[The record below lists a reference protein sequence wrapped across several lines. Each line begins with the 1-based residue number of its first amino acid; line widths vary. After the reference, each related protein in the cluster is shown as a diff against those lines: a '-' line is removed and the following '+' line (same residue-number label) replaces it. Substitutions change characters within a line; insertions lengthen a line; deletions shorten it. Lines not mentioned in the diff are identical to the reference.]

1 MYALFNKNKQLI
13 GYSDNFPDTPN
24 LDVFKIKIPE
34 NKKNLNEWCW
44 VGDMLNGEMKK
55 INLDKN

>member
-13 GYSDNFPDTPN
+13 GYSEDFPNTPN

-34 NKKNLNEWCW
+34 NKKDLNEWHW
-44 VGDMLNGEMKK
+44 VGNMLDGEMQK
-55 INLDKN
+55 ITLEKN